1 VANRI
6 LVLFSTKI
14 IRDKKGLASMDTEI
28 QSKEPECQIS
38 EIVCKDL
45 SFQVMGAVYE
55 VHTVLGHGFLE
66 KVYENALL
74 RELQL
79 RGIKTEN
86 QKELAVSYKDKVV
99 GTYCADIIVDDQL
112 LLELKSV
119 ENLNKFHEAQLL
131 NYLKATGY
139 QLGLLINFAK
149 PRVEYKRLVL

>member
-1 VANRI
+1 
-6 LVLFSTKI
+6 
-14 IRDKKGLASMDTEI
+14 MDTV
-28 QSKEPECQIS
+28 KEPLESECKIS

-55 VHTVLGHGFLE
+55 VHSVLGHGFLE

-74 RELQL
+74 RELRL

-86 QKELAVSYKDKVV
+86 QKELTVSFKGEVV
-99 GTYCADIIVDDQL
+99 GAYCADIIVEDQL

-119 ENLNKFHEAQLL
+119 ENLSKYHEAQLL